1 MKIID
6 RHDAVSDQII
16 GSAVNALNQTRVQ
29 DEIFELER
37 QARAFENAGEQMLKV
52 RDFIASPNTIL
63 GSTGTKH
70 GEIAEQVEVGV
81 RNARQALEERLQ
93 DESAFRATF
102 DGVGRTAP
110 ADYLIDGVEVQ
121 SKFINGINNN
131 LAHVLKHMKDYPD
144 FTQDKAFY
152 HIPKDTWQTIQ
163 DVIDGK
169 PVEGM
174 NERSLQAIREKVAE
188 IENATGRSFADV
200 VRPGDSNYKDVQWGK
215 IDETLDKHDQEL
227 AEKNEVKKAEIVEE
241 HQPSLNEAMRAT
253 AMGAAFGATFA
264 LGTGIYRK
272 YRDGKNIFR
281 GEFDTEDWQ
290 DVGLDTLKGA
300 AIGGV
305 SAGAIYT
312 LTNYASMGAPFASA
326 LVTAAKGVGSLTM
339 SYQRGEIDFDE
350 FTDLGLIV
358 CAESAIVGA
367 MTIAGQTLIPVPVLG
382 ALIGSISGK
391 FLVTVAKNL
400 DGKTSQ
406 ALQTKMDDFN
416 RRLNDIEQRAL
427 KRILSEF
434 EALGELTTAAFNV
447 ENNRQLLEAS
457 ITLAQAYGV
466 DKNKIIKNA
475 DDLDAFMMA

>member
-1 MKIID
+1 M
-6 RHDAVSDQII
+6 
-16 GSAVNALNQTRVQ
+16 
-29 DEIFELER
+29 
-37 QARAFENAGEQMLKV
+37 
-52 RDFIASPNTIL
+52 
-63 GSTGTKH
+63 
-70 GEIAEQVEVGV
+70 

-110 ADYLIDGVEVQ
+110 ADYLIDGVKVQ

-131 LAHVLKHMKDYPD
+131 LAHVLKHMEDYPD

-272 YRDGKNIFR
+272 YQDGKNIFR
-281 GEFDTEDWQ
+281 GEFDTEDWP
-290 DVGLDTLKGA
+290 GRR
-300 AIGGV
+300 
-305 SAGAIYT
+305 AG
-312 LTNYASMGAPFASA
+312 YAERS
-326 LVTAAKGVGSLTM
+326 
-339 SYQRGEIDFDE
+339 SYRGRVRRGYLHPDK
-350 FTDLGLIV
+350 L
-358 CAESAIVGA
+358 
-367 MTIAGQTLIPVPVLG
+367 
-382 ALIGSISGK
+382 
-391 FLVTVAKNL
+391 
-400 DGKTSQ
+400 
-406 ALQTKMDDFN
+406 
-416 RRLNDIEQRAL
+416 RLNGSPLRQRISYRNQGGR
-427 KRILSEF
+427 KSYYVLS
-434 EALGELTTAAFNV
+434 AW
-447 ENNRQLLEAS
+447 
-457 ITLAQAYGV
+457 
-466 DKNKIIKNA
+466 
-475 DDLDAFMMA
+475 